1 MRLYCLIATALLFC
15 VIANGCSRRHY
26 RTRADSD
33 SYALLAEQA
42 AGTPWEPPADFSVY
56 PAPNSRLADPTSP
69 DAPWL
74 PPPGPVLFTGNSS
87 TPQPDQPQL
96 LKVED
101 ETVASVDRQL
111 RLLPPVSRQA
121 GKGGEIRLARFEELQ
136 PPEPSPLPADNL
148 VDDPDTLRGR
158 RQLIPLEYWDAL
170 PRECVARMLEFD
182 SVRLEF
188 EGGDITDRTT
198 SDGAQRYSLPEII
211 DAARLNSREFQTAKE
226 ALYVAA
232 LAVSLQ
238 RYDYMLKFSRPNST
252 DLDYSFARDDGAT
265 IVNEMRIPSTYGVE
279 KMLATGGTLLARFSN
294 EVLLNFNVANG
305 FSSLISSDLFFQFN
319 QNILQRDQL
328 LEPLIQSERDLVYAA
343 RDFARFRK
351 QFFFDLAS
359 SYYNILRT
367 YRNIE
372 IESQNY
378 FSLVR
383 TVEQAQAEVLAGVT
397 NAPNPVAVDQY
408 EQSMLSGRSELIST
422 CNELETALD
431 RLKIQMGLPTEM
443 PINIDPAELNQLT
456 LLDETEV
463 AHERVRRW
471 QRRVE
476 QFQLKPRV
484 NRAELLNANYY
495 LALRLIEWTDL
506 RRQVDSSLQVPIEL
520 EELMLDFQVDL
531 ALEEVK
537 RNEDELAKA
546 VDPAVPQPTILLY
559 ERSTDLI
566 LAKIALA
573 NRQRNRLARNGG
585 ITVEE
590 SRLWSARI
598 RDASD
603 QLQQLRDRVAEILDD
618 LQQERLDQLL
628 VDASDLLAEI
638 NDADQ
643 RLRDLAGWDPNQTD
657 EQQATKTQSKTNR
670 LFEISGSLLEA
681 STAGLPAID
690 IQQNDAMLTAL
701 VQRLD
706 LMNQRGSLADDW
718 RQVKYAADNLR
729 SVVDVTAS
737 HQIRTDKNN
746 PFDFD
751 FDDSD
756 TNISLAVDLPLDRRI
771 ERNQYRRTQI
781 DFQQGRRD
789 LMGFEDDIKF
799 DVRDGLRS
807 LNLIRVQYPI
817 SVTQAALA
825 AEQVIST
832 RLQLALGFEGVRY
845 TDLLLALQSSR
856 ESLRSVAFSRIGYL
870 VQRAQ
875 FALDLE
881 LMQLDGRGFWPEIND
896 RDYQPVAQTFYPSNA
911 GPTYGEITPWVKPSK
926 LLFHLYR
933 HRLPGETVTTISDAG
948 TENAE
953 ELPLVEGDDDTAQ
966 PLPAPIPPPLPTR
979 STETN

>member
-1 MRLYCLIATALLFC
+1 MRRFCLIATALLVC
-15 VIANGCSRRHY
+15 VIVSGCSRRHF
-26 RTRADSD
+26 RLRADRD

-56 PAPNSRLADPTSP
+56 PAPASRLSDPTSP

-74 PPPGPVLFTGNSS
+74 PPPGPILVSGNA
-87 TPQPDQPQL
+87 PQQEEPRL
-96 LKVED
+96 LKLNGALR
-101 ETVASVDRQL
+101 TVDNEL
-111 RLLPPVSRQA
+111 RLLPKVSDEESE
-121 GKGGEIRLARFEELQ
+121 GDHIELARYEELQ
-136 PPEPSPLPADNL
+136 PPEPSPLPGVDTWD
-148 VDDPDTLRGR
+148 DDPNSLVGR
-158 RQLIPLEYWDAL
+158 RQLIPIEYWDAL
-170 PRECVARMLEFD
+170 PPECVARMLEFE
-182 SVRLEF
+182 SVRQEYQ
-188 EGGDITDRTT
+188 GDDVTARMT
-198 SDGAQRYSLPEII
+198 SDSAQRYSLTEIV
-211 DAARLNSREFQTAKE
+211 DAAQLNSRELQTAKE
-226 ALYVAA
+226 TLFVAA

-265 IVNEMRIPSTYGVE
+265 ITNELRIPSTYGVQ

-305 FSSLISSDLFFQFN
+305 FSSLISSDLFFEFN

-378 FSLVR
+378 FSFVR

-397 NAPNPVAVDQY
+397 NAPNPVAVDQF
-408 EQSMLSGRSELIST
+408 EQSLLSARSELIST

-443 PINIDPAELNQLT
+443 PINIDPTELNQLT

-476 QFQLKPRV
+476 RFQLKPRV

-495 LALRLIEWTDL
+495 LARRMIEWVEL
-506 RRQVDSSLQVPIEL
+506 RQRINGSLQVPSEL
-520 EELMLDFQVDL
+520 EELMLEFQVAL

-537 RNEDELAKA
+537 RNEDELSKA
-546 VDPAVPQPTILLY
+546 IDPTVPQPTILLY
-559 ERSTDLI
+559 ERTTDVI
-566 LAKIALA
+566 VAKIDLA
-573 NRQRNRLARNGG
+573 NRQRDRLLRTGVISSEA
-585 ITVEE
+585 
-590 SRLWSARI
+590 SMLWQARI

-603 QLQQLRDRVAEILDD
+603 QLQQLRDRIAEILDN
-618 LQQERLDQLL
+618 LRQEQLDQLL
-628 VDASDLLAEI
+628 TDARSLLTEI
-638 NDADQ
+638 DEMDQ
-643 RLRDLAGWDPNQTD
+643 RLRGLAGWPANQTD
-657 EQQATKTQSKTNR
+657 EQRASKTKSNTDQ
-670 LFEISGSLLEA
+670 LFEIANSLLSDSA
-681 STAGLPAID
+681 SGLPAID
-690 IQQNDAMLTAL
+690 IGQNDAMITAL

-706 LMNQRGSLADDW
+706 LMNQRGDLADDW

-729 SVVDVTAS
+729 SVVDVSAS
-737 HQIRTDKNN
+737 HRMRTDKNN

-756 TNISLAVDLPLDRRI
+756 TNLRLEVDLPLDRRI
-771 ERNQYRRTQI
+771 ERNQYRRSQI
-781 DFQQGRRD
+781 GFQQGRRD
-789 LMGFEDDIKF
+789 VMALEDDIKF
-799 DVRDGLRS
+799 EVRDGLRS

-825 AEQVIST
+825 AEQVISIQ
-832 RLQLALGFEGVRY
+832 LQLALGIEGVRY

-870 VQRAQ
+870 VRRAE

-896 RDYQPVAQTFYPSNA
+896 RDYQPTAQPIYPISA

-933 HRLPGETVTTISDAG
+933 HRLPGASVITIGDAASQD
-948 TENAE
+948 TE
-953 ELPLVEGDDDTAQ
+953 ELPSVEGSDET
-966 PLPAPIPPPLPTR
+966 PGYLPAPLPLPMPE
-979 STETN
+979 TE